1 MDDFDIENTEEET
14 TGIEENIPSEM
25 ELDPP
30 QNALMAE
37 GSKKLVEAL
46 LKKKKFIILAAG
58 GIGFFLFIIL
68 LTVFSNTNLNKKP
81 YFETECEKVTVTY
94 LPFNGSESS
103 KTYTMNIEDY
113 IKKAVYE
120 YTKNFQNPPNG
131 IFQVYYVL
139 AASLRTEVIS
149 NNCKITYR
157 DKSFSTEVPKDSI
170 LENALTVA
178 KGIVIGNENDELLP
192 VKVTNFCW
200 SEKSEEEYKITEGNK
215 RTIPSKFIY
224 DNTNNEIYKECPC
237 NRPDDSLDQCWVTWE
252 EETEGENGKKE
263 TVEEKEW
270 LHKEQETSGYTI
282 SAYAVYYL
290 MHKEAKGYDEIL
302 RYFFGNNMKYMTIYD
317 RKKSSDSLA
326 MENGNMSSSCNTS
339 SSSANLLTFL
349 SSFEGSG
356 DYCDNKA
363 GYISDNL
370 GDGTITVGHGVT
382 NHVISADYAKNFINQ
397 NNWGQYFKQ
406 SDGKYYM
413 DENMCIPVSV
423 IDPIE
428 LFSIETNYASPID
441 GIAQKYNLKLTQY
454 QKDAIT
460 SFNYN
465 LGPDYTEELIKAY
478 KEGGYEGLWNKM
490 KLYVNSTINGVKQE
504 LSGLKKRRK
513 AEFALFVTGD
523 YTDQNLFYSRGLD
536 NYDDFNSE
544 GVLQRQAIC
553 TESKTDFQL
562 PLDKS
567 SGFQCTSPYGYRTAP
582 TAGAST
588 LHTGLDLGVAGGTDI
603 LAAKGGKV
611 IEILD
616 GVTGSSP
623 STGNYVKIEHED
635 KTKTSYYHMK
645 NGSVTVKVGDIVSA
659 GDKIGEV
666 GSTGV
671 STGNHLHFTIYDATG
686 NTVDPYDYLDLSFLK
701 DTSNCHRS

>member
-1 MDDFDIENTEEET
+1 
-14 TGIEENIPSEM
+14 
-25 ELDPP
+25 
-30 QNALMAE
+30 
-37 GSKKLVEAL
+37 
-46 LKKKKFIILAAG
+46 
-58 GIGFFLFIIL
+58 
-68 LTVFSNTNLNKKP
+68 
-81 YFETECEKVTVTY
+81 
-94 LPFNGSESS
+94 
-103 KTYTMNIEDY
+103 
-113 IKKAVYE
+113 
-120 YTKNFQNPPNG
+120 
-131 IFQVYYVL
+131 
-139 AASLRTEVIS
+139 
-149 NNCKITYR
+149 
-157 DKSFSTEVPKDSI
+157 
-170 LENALTVA
+170 
-178 KGIVIGNENDELLP
+178 
-192 VKVTNFCW
+192 
-200 SEKSEEEYKITEGNK
+200 
-215 RTIPSKFIY
+215 
-224 DNTNNEIYKECPC
+224 
-237 NRPDDSLDQCWVTWE
+237 
-252 EETEGENGKKE
+252 
-263 TVEEKEW
+263 
-270 LHKEQETSGYTI
+270 
-282 SAYAVYYL
+282 
-290 MHKEAKGYDEIL
+290 
-302 RYFFGNNMKYMTIYD
+302 
-317 RKKSSDSLA
+317 
-326 MENGNMSSSCNTS
+326 
-339 SSSANLLTFL
+339 
-349 SSFEGSG
+349 
-356 DYCDNKA
+356 
-363 GYISDNL
+363 
-370 GDGTITVGHGVT
+370 
-382 NHVISADYAKNFINQ
+382 
-397 NNWGQYFKQ
+397 
-406 SDGKYYM
+406 
-413 DENMCIPVSV
+413 
-423 IDPIE
+423 
-428 LFSIETNYASPID
+428 
-441 GIAQKYNLKLTQY
+441 
-454 QKDAIT
+454 
-460 SFNYN
+460 
-465 LGPDYTEELIKAY
+465 
-478 KEGGYEGLWNKM
+478 M